1 MPPPDGVLQQ
11 VADAAATLNRI
22 LHSARIEPLAVRV
35 LAEAIELDGR
45 ARQRISSAMLAMP
58 DGMARTLAVS
68 AWAVFAEVLYESGR
82 CDQARPDVL
91 RVYLTALTDHAHM
104 IEGATA
110 VAVVETA
117 MRQGLPQAA
126 APRGQHHRP

>member
-1 MPPPDGVLQQ
+1 MPTPDGVMQQ
-11 VADAAATLNRI
+11 VADAAHTLNRI
-22 LHSARIEPLAVRV
+22 LHSARIEPFPVRT
-35 LAEAIELDGR
+35 LTGAIEVDGR
-45 ARQRISSAMLAMP
+45 ARHRISSAILAMP

-82 CDQARPDVL
+82 GEHTRPDVL

-117 MRQGLPQAA
+117 MRQGLAQAA
-126 APRGQHHRP
+126 TPRGHHHRP